1 MKEHYIVKES
11 WVKGVSVSNNGKN
24 VGFIPPLLSKN
35 TAIVVISR
43 KNNKIKFYRQGHGVC
58 TLDSEI
64 FESIPKI
71 PTTFTDEYINE
82 YIIPNKDIKIL
93 KKIISTL
100 RKVYKGN
107 KLMIKTINT
116 LNTWI
121 FSTKGSKA
129 INGAK
134 YNKLDFENLEWVL
147 KSNLKTKP
155 YDWYFNR
162 SGRTTASPSDSEIS
176 EWEKNPKDVLPIGI
190 QKNEQCSYPEMYE
203 IGKKILQEV
212 CGMEGVPQQIREIIK
227 ENISSIDLD
236 YKHYDY
242 MIKTRI
248 CFDMFLDNT
257 HHGKKKGLELCHK
270 NPKIEFATSCEN
282 ITIGLS
288 ESNRSQGYNTFRELI
303 VNGANC
309 IRIDSDMNPLTP
321 DEENVLIK
329 IALTIDKFTL

>member
-1 MKEHYIVKES
+1 MKEHYIVTES
-11 WVKGVSVSNNGKN
+11 WVQGVNDGKFM
-24 VGFIPPLLSKN
+24 VPLLIKN
-35 TAIVVISR
+35 TGIVVISR
-43 KNNKIKFYRQGHGVC
+43 KKNKVRFNHQGRGVSIK
-58 TLDSEI
+58 DSDI
-64 FESIPKI
+64 FDSIPKI
-71 PTTFTDEYINE
+71 ATTFTDEFIND
-82 YIIPNKDIKIL
+82 YIIAGENIKIL

-100 RKVYKGN
+100 KKVYKGN

-190 QKNEQCSYPEMYE
+190 QKNEQCSYPEMFE

-242 MIKTRI
+242 MVKTRI
-248 CFDMFLDNT
+248 CFDMFLNNT
-257 HHGKKKGLELCHK
+257 HHGKEKGLELCHK